1 MILWTTGKA
10 KTLVESFRD
19 FSDKRKAL
27 SDAKAKLKSFYG
39 SRPRTSTE
47 IFHEILK
54 GKQVGINDLEGLQQ
68 LWGELKEAEATA
80 EVHRDRNLLD
90 TEEKLLYVIV
100 TRLRAKEREFSKYS
114 FRLQEGGNKI
124 SFDSFMEFLELE
136 IKKLQAIGSA
146 RDLEHCRRLLQSTA
160 SVTTALLVRIVKEHM
175 DSSGVQR

>member
-1 MILWTTGKA
+1 MIFEELKRKRPAEKDRYEGGTNVLRFLKDFKESVESIYGVSDRDKYDELILWTTGKA

-68 LWGELKEAEATA
+68 L
-80 EVHRDRNLLD
+80 
-90 TEEKLLYVIV
+90 
-100 TRLRAKEREFSKYS
+100 
-114 FRLQEGGNKI
+114 
-124 SFDSFMEFLELE
+124 
-136 IKKLQAIGSA
+136 
-146 RDLEHCRRLLQSTA
+146 
-160 SVTTALLVRIVKEHM
+160 
-175 DSSGVQR
+175 